1 MSDNFF
7 VDNIEMNEEP
17 GRPSAWSLL
26 KRPWVLFA
34 LILVF
39 FLLVWPA
46 VVGFYTELLW
56 FREVGYVEVFR
67 TAIWSKLAL
76 GVGGFVV
83 ATLFIWLNLK
93 LALRFSSAGRSRVVR
108 FITVNSEQM
117 PLPDIAGVVERWTLP
132 LSMAGGFWIGRAC
145 WESWE
150 TVQLFLHQVPFG
162 KVDPVFGR
170 DISFY
175 LFTLPLSNLITAML
189 FELLVVVTIGVLVL
203 SILRSAG
210 RTERKQSLLESRA
223 RQHLLVLGAGFALL
237 LAWRARLAMFEL
249 LYSNRGPVMGASYT
263 DLTVVLPMLK
273 VEVVVAAGLALLVL
287 ASILTRRNG
296 YIVAGIGL
304 YALVVFGGQVISPSV
319 IQRFSVAPN
328 ELVKETPYIEHNIR
342 ATREAFGLDVIEE
355 RELPGETTL
364 TRQDIEENKPTINNI
379 RLWDHHPLLE
389 TFAQIQEIRTYYEF
403 QSVDND
409 RYLINGELQQTM
421 ISPREI
427 SIGSLPNRNWINER
441 LSFTHGFGQTLGP
454 ANRVTPEGLPVLFI
468 KDLPPVTTIPELE
481 VKSPEIYY
489 GELSHE
495 PVYVRTAAQEF
506 NYPEGEKNVYTKYA
520 GDGGV
525 PIGSYW
531 HKLLFA
537 SRFGD
542 MKLLLS
548 NDITPESRVLFH
560 RSLRGRLRQIAPFLE
575 FDEDPYLVISGGKLY
590 WIADAYTVS
599 DRYPYAQEVDG
610 INYIRNSVKAVID
623 PYHGRVDLYL
633 ADPNDPLIQTWARIL
648 PGTFKPI
655 AAMPADL
662 RDHLRYP
669 VDIFKIQTR
678 AYSTYHMD
686 EPQIFYNKEDQWE
699 IASTTNQE
707 GKSETMTPYYTVMKL
722 PGEAKEEF
730 IRMTPYTPR
739 SKDNLAS
746 WMVARADGENYGK
759 LRIYRFPKQRLIY
772 GPKQVMARIN
782 QDAEVSR
789 QLSLWDQRGSKVF
802 LGMLLVI
809 PIKESLIY
817 VQPLYL
823 KAESGKIPELKRVI
837 VVAEN
842 RIAMEETLEGS
853 LARIFG
859 ASGGTSGGVKSEA
872 VAAAGGTAPAGGGA
886 PGGLSIQAR
895 EAYERA
901 IEAQRAGDWARYG
914 EEIRRLGALLEQ
926 LARPE
931 KGPEEGPQ
939 AESKKQ

>member
-1 MSDNFF
+1 MSDDYF
-7 VDNIEMNEEP
+7 VDNVEVKEEP
-17 GRPSAWSLL
+17 PRRSVWQMLG
-26 KRPWVLFA
+26 RPWVLFG
-34 LILVF
+34 LVLVF
-39 FLLVWPA
+39 FLLIWPA

-67 TAIWSKLAL
+67 TAIWSKVTL
-76 GVGGFVV
+76 GGAGFLV
-83 ATLFIWLNLK
+83 AGLLIWINLK
-93 LALRFSSAGRSRVVR
+93 LALRFSDGRSRMVR
-108 FITVNSEQM
+108 FISVNNEKM
-117 PLPDIAGVVERWTLP
+117 ALPDIAGIIERWALP
-132 LSMAGGFWIGRAC
+132 LAVAGGFWIGGKC
-145 WESWE
+145 WDAWE
-150 TVQLFLHQVPFG
+150 AVQLFRHQVPFG
-162 KVDPVFGR
+162 EADPIFGR

-175 LFTLPLSNLITAML
+175 MFTLPLSDLIAETL
-189 FELLVVVTIGVLVL
+189 FELLIVVLIGVLAIN
-203 SILRSAG
+203 ILRSAAG
-210 RTERKQSLLESRA
+210 FDRQRSLFEGRA
-223 RQHLLVLGAGFALL
+223 RRHLLVLGSAFALL
-237 LAWRARLAMFEL
+237 VAWRARLAMFEL
-249 LYSNRGPVMGASYT
+249 LYSNRGPVTGASYT
-263 DLTVVLPMLK
+263 DLTVILPMLK
-273 VEVVVAAGLALLVL
+273 VEAAIAIGLALLAL
-287 ASILTRRNG
+287 AGLFIPSNRYLIL
-296 YIVAGIGL
+296 GIGL
-304 YALVVFGGQVISPSV
+304 YLLVVTGGGVVYPAL

-328 ELVKETPYIEHNIR
+328 ELVKETPYLKHNIH
-342 ATREAFGLDVIEE
+342 ATRQAFGLDRIEE
-355 RELPGETTL
+355 RELTGETTL

-409 RYLINGELQQTM
+409 RYTINGELQQTM

-427 SIGSLPNRNWINER
+427 SIASLPNRNWINER
-441 LSFTHGFGQTLGP
+441 LSFTHGFGLTLGP
-454 ANRVTPEGLPVLFI
+454 ANRVTSEGLPVLFI

-506 NYPEGEKNVYTKYA
+506 NYPEGEKNVYTRYA

-537 SRFGD
+537 TRFGD

-560 RSLRGRLRQIAPFLE
+560 RSLRARLRQIAPFLQ
-575 FDEDPYLVISGGKLY
+575 FDEDPYLVISGGRLF

-599 DRYPYAQEVDG
+599 DRFPYAQKVAG

-623 PYHGRVDLYL
+623 PYHGTVDLYL
-633 ADPNDPLIQTWARIL
+633 ADATDPIIQTWARIL
-648 PGTFKPI
+648 PGAFKPLS
-655 AAMPADL
+655 AMPADL
-662 RDHLRYP
+662 RAHLRYP
-669 VDIFKIQTR
+669 VDIFKIQTQ

-699 IASTTNQE
+699 IASITESE
-707 GKSETMTPYYTVMKL
+707 GKTEAMTPYYTVMKL
-722 PGEAKEEF
+722 PGESREEF
-730 IRMTPYTPR
+730 ILMTPYTPR

-759 LRIYRFPKQRLIY
+759 LRVYRFPKQRLIY

-859 ASGGTSGGVKSEA
+859 APAAAKAETGAGASGATGAAATAGATAGVGETGIASEA
-872 VAAAGGTAPAGGGA
+872 RA
-886 PGGLSIQAR
+886 
-895 EAYERA
+895 AYERA

-931 KGPEEGPQ
+931 K
-939 AESKKQ
+939 